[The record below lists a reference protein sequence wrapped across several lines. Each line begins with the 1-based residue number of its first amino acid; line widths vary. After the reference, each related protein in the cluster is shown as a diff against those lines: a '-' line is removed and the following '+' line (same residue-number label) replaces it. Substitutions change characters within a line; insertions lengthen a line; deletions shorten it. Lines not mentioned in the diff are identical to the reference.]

1 MPYAANPIQ
10 REKPMRSFEEI
21 RDKKILLIDDDETI
35 RDSLKM
41 FFSGEGIHIDTAET
55 AEEGIHALEKQSY
68 DIIVTDYKLPGMDGL
83 TFLRHICDLCPDAFK
98 ILMTA
103 YKQELP
109 AAVAELGVDEC
120 MQKPFSAKSIKDSLA
135 RCLEKGISKAPP
147 SR

>member
-103 YKQELP
+103 YGSNELL
-109 AAVAELGVDEC
+109 AAASETGVDEYLE
-120 MQKPFSAKSIKDSLA
+120 KPFNARIFRRSLK
-135 RCLEKGISKAPP
+135 RFVGK
-147 SR
+147 RR